1 MKNIERYAEFAIILP
16 KIDSNK
22 RSDFSFLSCQFH
34 RHKMR
39 ANKPWLELNYF
50 YIKIFEN
57 IDSANIKRSLLDT
70 CIQIYSKYFIIFW
83 DIMRGSHTNNK
94 KQTQNY
100 W

>member
-39 ANKPWLELNYF
+39 ANKP
-50 YIKIFEN
+50 
-57 IDSANIKRSLLDT
+57 
-70 CIQIYSKYFIIFW
+70 
-83 DIMRGSHTNNK
+83 
-94 KQTQNY
+94 
-100 W
+100 